1 MTQISPRSSLIPP
14 VKNEH
19 HKKQPIRS
27 QNRRSSHVTRD
38 KKIRSGNHS
47 NMVIKEET
55 VQIPW
60 NSDDSLDKL
69 TYHHPVYTSRDHVI
83 SPNHVTEEQLK
94 RNNVL
99 SDGLALINKNNITP
113 LHNWDVIQPIPPST
127 QTSPSTQISPS
138 AQTTPSTQTSPSTQ
152 TVPSAQISPTEKQ
165 GSTADHYST
174 PLSYE
179 GSDWGVLGGVVG
191 GVSQLGGKR
200 RRVASVVVESYVV
213 LTYNNREQDAQILRS
228 VLLPF

>member
-14 VKNEH
+14 IKNEH

-47 NMVIKEET
+47 NMVIKEEI

-69 TYHHPVYTSRDHVI
+69 TYHHPVYTSRDHVTPSNHVI
-83 SPNHVTEEQLK
+83 GPNHVTEEQLK

-113 LHNWDVIQPIPPST
+113 LHNWDVIQPIPPSA
-127 QTSPSTQISPS
+127 QISSS
-138 AQTTPSTQTSPSTQ
+138 AQTTPST
-152 TVPSAQISPTEKQ
+152 QISPTEKQ

-213 LTYNNREQDAQILRS
+213 LTYNNREQDAQILR
-228 VLLPF
+228 

>member
-14 VKNEH
+14 IKNEH

-69 TYHHPVYTSRDHVI
+69 TYHHPVYTSRDHVTPSNHVI

-127 QTSPSTQISPS
+127 QISPSTQP
-138 AQTTPSTQTSPSTQ
+138 TPSTE
-152 TVPSAQISPTEKQ
+152 ISPTEKQ

-174 PLSYE
+174 PLSHE

-228 VLLPF
+228 VLLPY